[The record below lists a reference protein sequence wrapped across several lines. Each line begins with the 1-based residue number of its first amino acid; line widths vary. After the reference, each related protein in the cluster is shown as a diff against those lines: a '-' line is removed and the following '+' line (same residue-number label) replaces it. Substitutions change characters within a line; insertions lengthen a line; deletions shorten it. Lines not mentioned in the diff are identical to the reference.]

1 MTQVVLFFANIKL
14 EWLKI
19 TVSARSRDFS
29 RNFNKLKELFMWY
42 CPIKFEI
49 GLKSILGF
57 KSYDTYWMYFWRIS
71 NWSGCK
77 YFQMR
82 QVSSVKTFLL
92 WLIFC
97 FSSSKIILKLCYN
110 QSWILKPMIHVD
122 RALCKYQTREVADYS
137 FQPISYLT
145 KMAIF

>member
-42 CPIKFEI
+42 CPIKFET
-49 GLKSILGF
+49 GLKPILCF
-57 KSYDTYWMYFWRIS
+57 KCYDAYWMYFWRIS
-71 NWSGCK
+71 NWSCCK

-97 FSSSKIILKLCYN
+97 FSSSKIILKLCYS
-110 QSWILKPMIHVD
+110 QSWVLKPMIHVE

-137 FQPISYLT
+137 FQPISCLI

>member
-1 MTQVVLFFANIKL
+1 MECEIFRRLLNQCVFNLHDCTFKANPWLQGLWYKLICFSKYQSRVVK
-14 EWLKI
+14 
-19 TVSARSRDFS
+19 VSARSRDFS

-77 YFQMR
+77 YFQMC
-82 QVSSVKTFLL
+82 QVSSIKIFLL

-97 FSSSKIILKLCYN
+97 FSSSKLILKLGYS
-110 QSWILKPMIHVD
+110 QS
-122 RALCKYQTREVADYS
+122 
-137 FQPISYLT
+137 
-145 KMAIF
+145 